1 MDVEFLDEPIA
12 DGDGASRDL
21 LHVGDRRRPSWI
33 VGALI
38 GSLTA
43 IALVVV
49 VLKQPMPKPRSV
61 SAPPVELSSSGRP
74 VPTPPP
80 TPTTH
85 PVALDY
91 TSSAIYYRALDTT
104 RTMNVVRDG
113 SDPLSCV
120 AVPPGSVPQH
130 AAGAAL
136 VRELRG
142 YRLIDSARVIDQ
154 SAGLCSLQVR
164 ARGASGTVAV
174 ALVSPPTPS
183 SRRASNVILSNVA
196 AIEGTLI
203 EYVQFT
209 TADGWSIIVG
219 TSGPQ
224 GSQPSTGALAR
235 VAVNSAL
242 RW

>member
-1 MDVEFLDEPIA
+1 VNVEFLDEPVDEW
-12 DGDGASRDL
+12 DGSGTDL
-21 LHVGDRRRPSWI
+21 RHVGDRRRPSWI

-38 GSLTA
+38 GLLTA

-49 VLKQPMPKPRSV
+49 LTQPTPRPRPV
-61 SAPPVELSSSGRP
+61 SAPPVALTSSPRP
-74 VPTPPP
+74 AL

-85 PVALDY
+85 PVALDDI
-91 TSSAIYYRALDTT
+91 SSAIYYRAQDTT
-104 RTMNVVRDG
+104 RTMSVLRDG
-113 SDPLSCV
+113 SDMLSCT
-120 AVPPGSVPQH
+120 AVPLGTVPQH

-154 SAGLCSLQVR
+154 TAGLCSLQIR

-174 ALVSPPTPS
+174 ALISSPTPRS
-183 SRRASNVILSNVA
+183 HRASNVIRSDVA

-209 TADGWSIIVG
+209 TTDGWSIIVG

-224 GSQPSTGALAR
+224 GSQPSTGDLGR
-235 VAVNSAL
+235 VAVSSAL